1 MGHGMGCGVGCMWIV
16 GFGYG
21 HEVWKWGCEWCGVWG
36 MGCGVVRGL
45 EHPYILIRIFSML
58 SGPAPMLPEVV

>member
-1 MGHGMGCGVGCMWIV
+1 MWHGVLGWGRCLWIV

-21 HEVWKWGCEWCGVWG
+21 AWGF
-36 MGCGVVRGL
+36 GVVWGL